1 MYIEYTNIL
10 IVRSTYIQGYFYTR
24 KRLRIKR
31 NIFLNHTY
39 LRIRLN
45 IKKRKQLRETDSI
58 ENV

>member
-10 IVRSTYIQGYFYTR
+10 IVRSTYIQEYFYTR

-31 NIFLNHTY
+31 NTFLNHTY

>member
-10 IVRSTYIQGYFYTR
+10 IVRSTYIQEYFYTR

-45 IKKRKQLRETDSI
+45 IIKRKQLRETDSI